1 MAHEKQGW
9 QDALQAAKS
18 KGYRPDD
25 TKDPREQKK
34 KAQLM
39 YKRRRLDK
47 DIKKLNGRKVIRW
60 SDIEAIHE
68 QHGVFVVESLQREDQ
83 ESTKNA

>member
-9 QDALQAAKS
+9 KDALQAAKS
-18 KGYRPDD
+18 EGHRPDD

-47 DIKKLNGRKVIRW
+47 DIKKLYGQKSIRW
-60 SDIEAIHE
+60 ADIETIHDR
-68 QHGVFVVESLQREDQ
+68 HGVFVVESLQREDQ
-83 ESTKNA
+83 EPTKNA